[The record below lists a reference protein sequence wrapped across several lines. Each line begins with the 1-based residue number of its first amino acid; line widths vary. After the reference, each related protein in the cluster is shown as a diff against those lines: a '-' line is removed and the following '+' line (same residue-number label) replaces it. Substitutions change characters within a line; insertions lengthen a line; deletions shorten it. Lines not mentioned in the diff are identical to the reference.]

1 MKKLL
6 LFAVSALLAMPTMAQ
21 EDVTNYIQN
30 AGFDEDL
37 TFDVDGSMKEA
48 ISTTTSLSERSWAY
62 IAADSTVYARP
73 KSTSSQNRP
82 DGRKLEAVNGFIG
95 RVNGWEIITNQTFP
109 KCEWVYFGTVPY
121 DLASQAVPIADDGT
135 TYLEVPARPDAYSS
149 TDNKAFAYLR
159 AGWGGRAVY
168 KQSVKLPCARYRLEY
183 WAININPS
191 GTNGKNLSKVT
202 CRKDTWEDETGFTDQ
217 EWTLHTIE
225 FLPLDEFSMEFGFE
239 SVGGSG
245 SNPFLCIDGIRLYKI
260 GDADPIELLQ
270 ADIYDMMS
278 DADEMASQA
287 IVAGYSGLA
296 DQIVDFGME
305 VLDGLLS
312 IDDLEELKVGVKDA
326 KTQMDKFQEAL
337 NVIPEME
344 SILSKMDNLLQT
356 TNFEGKAEFE
366 AAYLRILGYK
376 ENGQEEGIDVCAQIL
391 GAVAEATEAI
401 KAYYLTQ
408 KGSVDNPADFTLFIQ
423 HPWFINTDAEPV
435 YEDDMWVFPKAIDEE
450 GVERY
455 TEGSVDSP
463 DLNSEGWYIAG
474 ASGGDQRLNWQRG
487 RSCWN
492 AWNNNFTT
500 TLAGILHRGC

>member
-37 TFDVDGSMKEA
+37 TFEVDGSMKEA

-95 RVNGWEIITNQTFP
+95 RVNGWEIITNQAFP

-245 SNPFLCIDGIRLYKI
+245 SNPFLCIDGIRLYK
-260 GDADPIELLQ
+260 L
-270 ADIYDMMS
+270 
-278 DADEMASQA
+278 EM
-287 IVAGYSGLA
+287 L
-296 DQIVDFGME
+296 
-305 VLDGLLS
+305 
-312 IDDLEELKVGVKDA
+312 
-326 KTQMDKFQEAL
+326 TPL
-337 NVIPEME
+337 NCCRLI
-344 SILSKMDNLLQT
+344 ST
-356 TNFEGKAEFE
+356 T
-366 AAYLRILGYK
+366 
-376 ENGQEEGIDVCAQIL
+376 
-391 GAVAEATEAI
+391 
-401 KAYYLTQ
+401 
-408 KGSVDNPADFTLFIQ
+408 
-423 HPWFINTDAEPV
+423 
-435 YEDDMWVFPKAIDEE
+435 
-450 GVERY
+450 
-455 TEGSVDSP
+455 
-463 DLNSEGWYIAG
+463 
-474 ASGGDQRLNWQRG
+474 
-487 RSCWN
+487 
-492 AWNNNFTT
+492 
-500 TLAGILHRGC
+500 